1 MHKKKDFFEPVVDIA
16 IHRELQSSF
25 LDYAVSVVIS
35 RAIPDV
41 RDGLKPVHRRVLYT
55 MQQLGFFYNKPYHK
69 SVRVVGDVLA
79 KYHPHGDQ
87 AVYQTMVGMTQD
99 FSRRYPLLDGQGNWG
114 SIDGDNAAAMRY
126 TEVRMQKICQEI
138 LADINRET
146 VPFVPNFD
154 ESTVEPTV
162 LPSKIPNLLIN
173 GTSGIAVGMATCIPP
188 HNLSEIM
195 DACIA
200 LVSNPNMPDL
210 EILNYVKGP
219 DLPTKG
225 IICGR
230 NGIIKAYTEGRGSI
244 VVRGV
249 IESEETE
256 KGISLV
262 ITELPYQVVKSELV
276 SKIAHLVKDK
286 IIEGISN
293 IRDESNKKGIRVVIE
308 LKRDTFP
315 ETIVNLLYKHTNLQ
329 NNINIMMIAL
339 LDNKPQIFTLK
350 QALTSFIEHRKNI
363 ITKRTLFEREK
374 AREAEHILAG
384 LQKINDDIESAI
396 KLISSSKNT
405 EDAAISLKDK
415 YSLSQA
421 QIKAVLELRLSR
433 LTSLERTNIINERA
447 ELIEKIKDLTVIL
460 ENQEELKKEII
471 KEFNEIKDVY
481 GDARKTIISD
491 TASGDFDESA
501 FVNDEE
507 VVITLTKKGYIK
519 RVIFTTYEIQHRGGK
534 GKMGIS
540 SLDDSDDVVQDIFI
554 AKNHDNLLFFT
565 NFGRVYSKQVYEV
578 PESSRTAKGRAIINI
593 LPLTEGEFVVKL
605 LCARN
610 LENLFLMM
618 VTKKGVTKRTKASFF
633 IDIRQTGIKAITLNE
648 NDELKFCI
656 LTSGRDSVIL
666 ATKKGM
672 GIRFLEKEVRVMGRQ
687 AAGVRGIRLKM
698 DDEIVGARV
707 VEELKDILFVTKNG
721 FGKRVEEKDFRV
733 AHRGGQG
740 VKTIPT
746 EGRNGIVVGLASVDD
761 ETDVILIDGNGK
773 IIRITPQ
780 EIRTMGRQ
788 AQGVRLI
795 RLDEGQFVACIA
807 IIQGDEQAAARERMA
822 KESENN
828 QIEEQEVEFD
838 EQVNEDEDLIE
849 ENEETNEKIENE

>member
-1 MHKKKDFFEPVVDIA
+1 MHKKKENFEPVVDIA

-55 MQQLGFFYNKPYHK
+55 MQQLGFFHNKPYHK
-69 SVRVVGDVLA
+69 SVRVVGEVLG

-87 AVYQTMVGMTQD
+87 AVYQTMVGMTQE
-99 FSRRYPLLDGQGNWG
+99 FARRYPLLDGQGNWG

-138 LADINRET
+138 LADINKDT
-146 VPFVPNFD
+146 VSFVPNFD
-154 ESTVEPTV
+154 ESTIEPVV
-162 LPSKIPNLLIN
+162 LPSKLPNLLIN

-188 HNLSEIM
+188 HNLTEVM
-195 DACIA
+195 NACIA

-256 KGISLV
+256 KGTSLV

-293 IRDESNKKGIRVVIE
+293 IRDESNKKGIRVVID
-308 LKRDTFP
+308 LKRDAFP
-315 ETIVNLLYKHTNLQ
+315 ETIINLLHKHTNLQ
-329 NNINIMMIAL
+329 NNINIMMLAL

-363 ITKRTLFEREK
+363 ITKRTLYERERAK
-374 AREAEHILAG
+374 ETEHILAG
-384 LQKINDDIESAI
+384 LQKINDDIENAI
-396 KLISSSKNT
+396 KLISSSKNS
-405 EDAAISLKDK
+405 EEASNYLKDK
-415 YSLSQA
+415 YNLSNS

-433 LTSLERTNIINERA
+433 LTSLERTNIINERN
-447 ELIEKIKDLTVIL
+447 ELIEKIKNLTVIL

-471 KEFNEIKDVY
+471 KEFEEIKEIY
-481 GDARKTIISD
+481 GDERKTVIND

-501 FVNDEE
+501 FINDEE

-519 RVIFTTYEIQHRGGK
+519 RVLLTTYEIQHRGGK

-540 SLDDSDDVVQDIFI
+540 SLEDSDDVIQDIFI

-618 VTKKGVTKRTKASFF
+618 VTKKGVTKRTAASFF

-648 NDELKFCI
+648 NDELRFCI
-656 LTSGRDSVIL
+656 LTSGKDSVIMS
-666 ATKKGM
+666 TKKGM

-687 AAGVRGIRLKM
+687 AAGVRGIRLKT

-707 VEELKDILFVTKNG
+707 VEITKDILFVTKNG
-721 FGKRVEEKDFRV
+721 FGKRVEAKDFRI

-746 EGRNGIVVGLASVDD
+746 NGRNGIVIGLAAVDD
-761 ETDVILIDGNGK
+761 ETDIILIDGNGK
-773 IIRITPQ
+773 IIRIAPQ

-795 RLDEGQFVACIA
+795 RLDEGQYVACIA
-807 IIQGDEQAAARERMA
+807 IIQGDEQAEAQERMT
-822 KESENN
+822 KESEQDFLEEQIIENDEL
-828 QIEEQEVEFD
+828 IEEETDKIED
-838 EQVNEDEDLIE
+838 INEIIE
-849 ENEETNEKIENE
+849 ENE